1 MTPYNTHRDRMLL
14 VARALGPGFVSQ
26 TAFVGGCATGLL
38 ITDSMT
44 KESVRYTD
52 DVDLIVHVIGY
63 SGWHRLSKQLGERGF
78 HQSLGEDV
86 NCRFRLGELQVDFMP
101 DDATV
106 LGFTNRWYQAA
117 LRAAVTYALT
127 ETDSIRVVSPDYF
140 LGTKFEAFKGRG
152 RGDVLAS
159 HDIEDVLNIVDGR
172 AELLAELPQ
181 SPADLKIYLAEEF
194 TGLLQ
199 SPDIAYAVQATAQGD
214 PGREQLVFERMEAF
228 AGLDTNH

>member
-1 MTPYNTHRDRMLL
+1 MTPYNTHRERMLL
-14 VARALGPGFVSQ
+14 VARALGPKLVSQ

-63 SGWHRLSKQLGERGF
+63 SGWHRLSMQLGERGF
-78 HQSLGEDV
+78 RQSLGEDV
-86 NCRFRLGELQVDFMP
+86 NCRFSLGGLQVDFMP

-106 LGFTNRWYQAA
+106 LGFTNRWYQSA
-117 LRAAVTYALT
+117 LQTAITYALT
-127 ETDSIRVVSPDYF
+127 KADSIRVVEPAYF

-152 RGDVLAS
+152 KGDVLAS
-159 HDIEDVLNIVDGR
+159 HDVEDILNIVDGR
-172 AELLAELPQ
+172 AELPAELAQ
-181 SPADLKIYLAEEF
+181 AAGEIKKYLVAEF
-194 TGLLQ
+194 TALLQ

-214 PGREQLVFERMEAF
+214 PGREQLIFERLDAV
-228 AGLDTNH
+228 AGLNTSH